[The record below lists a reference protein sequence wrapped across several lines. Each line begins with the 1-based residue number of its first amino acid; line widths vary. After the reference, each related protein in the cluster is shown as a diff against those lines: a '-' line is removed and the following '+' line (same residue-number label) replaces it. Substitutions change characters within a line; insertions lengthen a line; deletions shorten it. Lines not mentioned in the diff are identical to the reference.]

1 MVCAWHSLAVLL
13 MDNQAKAMCAPPQ
26 RPITLDGGGRSE
38 HGWYDLT
45 TLQVMDHPEDA
56 AGLRE
61 SAR

>member
-1 MVCAWHSLAVLL
+1 ML
-13 MDNQAKAMCAPPQ
+13 NQRVRPPQ
-26 RPITLDGGGRSE
+26 RPITLNGGGRSE

-45 TLQVMDHPEDA
+45 TLQAMDHPEDA